1 MKRTNLG
8 DRDHRQVQ
16 EAPDPDHDQLADQEQ
31 VRGQVHVHQPKI
43 GLHGPDQ
50 GQDQVHQPKIGGLHR
65 APAQDQN
72 QPPGLDHVR
81 DLNHV
86 QDRNLD
92 PDPDQDQDRVQ
103 VPDQVRQRV
112 RVLRVHQV
120 QTKAK

>member
-43 GLHGPDQ
+43 GLHGPDR

-65 APAQDQN
+65 APAQDRN

-81 DLNHV
+81 DQNHV

-92 PDPDQDQDRVQ
+92 PDPDQDRVQ

-112 RVLRVHQV
+112 RVLQVHQV
-120 QTKAK
+120 QTKAE

>member
-16 EAPDPDHDQLADQEQ
+16 EAPDPDHDQLVDQEQ

-65 APAQDQN
+65 VHAQDQN
-72 QPPGLDHVR
+72 QPPGLDHVQG
-81 DLNHV
+81 LNHV
-86 QDRNLD
+86 QDRNL
-92 PDPDQDQDRVQ
+92 DPDQDQDRVQ

>member
-50 GQDQVHQPKIGGLHR
+50 GRDQVHQPKIGGLHR

-92 PDPDQDQDRVQ
+92 PDQDQDRVQ

>member
-92 PDPDQDQDRVQ
+92 PDPDQDRVQ

>member
-8 DRDHRQVQ
+8 DRDHRQDQ

-50 GQDQVHQPKIGGLHR
+50 GQDQVHQPKIGGLHH

-92 PDPDQDQDRVQ
+92 PDPDPDQDRVQ

>member
-8 DRDHRQVQ
+8 DRDHRQDQ

-50 GQDQVHQPKIGGLHR
+50 GQDQGHQPKIGGLHH

-92 PDPDQDQDRVQ
+92 PDPDPDQDRVQ

-112 RVLRVHQV
+112 HVLQVHQV
-120 QTKAK
+120 QTKAE

>member
-8 DRDHRQVQ
+8 DRDHRQVL

-31 VRGQVHVHQPKI
+31 VRDQVHVHQPKI

-50 GQDQVHQPKIGGLHR
+50 GQDQVHQPKIGELHH

-81 DLNHV
+81 DLNPV

-92 PDPDQDQDRVQ
+92 PDPDQDRVQ